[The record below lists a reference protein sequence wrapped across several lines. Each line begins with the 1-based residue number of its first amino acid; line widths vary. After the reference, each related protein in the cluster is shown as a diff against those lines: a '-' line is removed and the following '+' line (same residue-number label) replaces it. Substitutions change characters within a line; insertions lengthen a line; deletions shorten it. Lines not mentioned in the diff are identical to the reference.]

1 MEARLPFLFER
12 RLPAYMRTVLLI
24 DDEQRMLDLIEL
36 FLIPHGFR
44 CIKETNGKEA
54 LDTLKNENVSLVLLD
69 IMMPE
74 MDGWEVCEKIREF
87 SDVPVIM
94 LTARSDKLDLV
105 KGLDSGAD
113 DYITKPFDEREL
125 LARVNAML
133 RRFPDEE
140 EKTEMVMHGD
150 FKLDKETYS
159 LHFRELKVPLT
170 LKEFYI
176 IEALLSRPT
185 KTYTREQLLN
195 AAWDYNTYTDI
206 RTVDSHI
213 RNLRDKL
220 KTAGFPIDEFLKTVW
235 GIGYKWG

>member
-1 MEARLPFLFER
+1 MK
-12 RLPAYMRTVLLI
+12 TILLV
-24 DDEQRMLDLIEL
+24 DDEQRMVDLIEL
-36 FLIPHGFR
+36 FLLPHSFR
-44 CIKETNGKEA
+44 CIKETNGKKA
-54 LDTLKNENVSLVLLD
+54 LEILQKEKVSLVLLD

-74 MDGWEVCEKIREF
+74 MDGWEVCEKIRRF
-87 SDVPVIM
+87 SDVPIIM
-94 LTARSDKLDLV
+94 LTARTGKLDLV
-105 KGLDSGAD
+105 KGLESGAD

-125 LARVNAML
+125 LARVNALL
-133 RRFPDEE
+133 RRFPEE
-140 EKTEMVMHGD
+140 EKRMEWVVHGD

-159 LHFRELKVPLT
+159 LQFHDLKVSLT

-176 IEALLSRPT
+176 VEALISRPT
-185 KTYTREQLLN
+185 KTFTREQLLH

-235 GIGYKWG
+235 GIGYKWN

>member
-1 MEARLPFLFER
+1 
-12 RLPAYMRTVLLI
+12 MRTVLLI